1 MKRLLFVLSALAAT
15 ASLSAE
21 IYTIDPVH
29 SALRFSLRHL
39 VSKFTGSFTKV
50 TGTVNY
56 DAAAPEKSSVEAT
69 IAINSVNTADDK
81 RNGHL
86 MSPDFFDVAK
96 FPSAT
101 FKSKSWKKTGENTFD
116 VTGDLTIKDVTKEVV
131 LHAELLGT
139 GRIVEHLAE
148 LHRQVEGLVTEQLPI
163 APGSPYV
170 GRPLGDTQARTRT
183 SASIVAVVREGQV
196 FASPR
201 PDFVF
206 AAGDVV
212 VVVGTGEG
220 TAAVAAILADG

>member
-1 MKRLLFVLSALAAT
+1 MTTERGRQLGIISHRSGRRDLVVYDREDPDSCVATVALTAEEASA
-15 ASLSAE
+15 
-21 IYTIDPVH
+21 I
-29 SALRFSLRHL
+29 
-39 VSKFTGSFTKV
+39 
-50 TGTVNY
+50 
-56 DAAAPEKSSVEAT
+56 
-69 IAINSVNTADDK
+69 
-81 RNGHL
+81 
-86 MSPDFFDVAK
+86 
-96 FPSAT
+96 
-101 FKSKSWKKTGENTFD
+101 
-116 VTGDLTIKDVTKEVV
+116 
-131 LHAELLGT
+131 AELLGT

-196 FASPR
+196 VASPR